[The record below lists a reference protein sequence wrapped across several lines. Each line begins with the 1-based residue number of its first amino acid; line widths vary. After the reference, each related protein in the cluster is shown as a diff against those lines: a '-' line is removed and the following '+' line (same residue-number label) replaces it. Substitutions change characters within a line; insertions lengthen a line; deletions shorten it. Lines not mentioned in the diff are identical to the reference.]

1 MNNSVTWK
9 NACGNDLSN
18 YNNVAGDRCSCN
30 NVAGTNEGVQKMY
43 RVIVSSVFVDI
54 PEDAE

>member
-18 YNNVAGDRCSCN
+18 YYNVAGDRCSCN

-43 RVIVSSVFVDI
+43 RVIVFVDI